1 MRLNGMQRR
10 LAIQMIAS
18 GVLMKSV
25 APRLAW
31 ADDTVDAATF
41 GVKGDGTTNDR
52 VALQKAIDASVGKT
66 LIIGGRC
73 RIDASGVE
81 LRSGSRV
88 RFRPGA
94 SIKLLRH
101 DTPFYQ
107 IIRIWDVNDVVLEGA
122 MLDGSKELNAA
133 PAKRHEEGYG
143 MGISVAGS
151 ANVTIRSATTI
162 GCWGDGVY
170 IANSYRPSATAPDGI
185 RLVDH
190 RAVGCRRQGVSIISG
205 RNITIERG
213 VWEDIGGTAPSAG
226 LDIEPN
232 SNRDVLENIRVVD
245 PVTRRCKIGILV
257 FLAQLPGPRAKNV
270 DIRITGHRDENS
282 ADNAFSV
289 SGLDTKGWIVK
300 GRVESRGPTWVNSR
314 LASVENVDYDK
325 RGPAV
330 VVTDLRLVR

>member
-1 MRLNGMQRR
+1 
-10 LAIQMIAS
+10 MIAS
-18 GVLMKSV
+18 GVLIN
-25 APRLAW
+25 AFEERPAW
-31 ADDTVDAATF
+31 GGDTVDASAF
-41 GVKGDGTTNDR
+41 GVKGDGVSNDR
-52 VALQKAIDASVGKT
+52 VPLQKAIDASVGKT
-66 LIIGGRC
+66 LLISGRC
-73 RIDASGVE
+73 RIDSGGIE

-88 RFRPGA
+88 RFRAGA

-107 IIRIWDVNDVVLEGA
+107 IVRIWDVNDVVLEGA

-133 PAKRHEEGYG
+133 PAKTHEEGYG

-151 ANVTIRSATTI
+151 SNVTIRSATTI

-185 RLVDH
+185 RLIDH

-205 RNITIERG
+205 KNITIERG

-232 SNRDVLENIRVVD
+232 SNQDVLENIRVVD

-270 DIRITGHRDENS
+270 DIQISGHRDENS

-289 SGLDTKGWIVK
+289 SGLDTKGWTVK
-300 GRVESRGPTWVNSR
+300 GRVSSRAPTWVNSR

-330 VVTDLRLVR
+330 VVTDLRLIR